1 MLVDNWSSGQ
11 NGHHIGVEISQPLE
25 KEECPITCCLI
36 SESNHIFDTH
46 LVFFLDEPLLTK
58 GTLPCKHSFAIVHLA
73 YHFMSNNMR
82 CPICRSG
89 YDTKLEPQCLPKHV
103 SRLFQARM
111 ALAIVREDQD
121 EENQMS
127 ESIINIT
134 SMQRL
139 LNVNIFRYILPFSG
153 GTNRIN
159 VTVKLRVS
167 ISRMDASNEF
177 TNFIMLPMRRAA
189 RLQNSQNIY
198 FVVESSMLNLRQ
210 FLLRHRAVEMR
221 FTVMIGCPANA
232 SDSRADFV
240 PMARTPSLQLPFLE
254 GQNNEWFQSNN
265 EYNYV
270 QTIDPY
276 TNRTQLGCISFF
288 PDDNSYNIL
297 RGNMDFPFKRI
308 QWEPNDQEADE
319 TFNNIF
325 AIQGVVSMVM

>member
-1 MLVDNWSSGQ
+1 
-11 NGHHIGVEISQPLE
+11 
-25 KEECPITCCLI
+25 
-36 SESNHIFDTH
+36 
-46 LVFFLDEPLLTK
+46 
-58 GTLPCKHSFAIVHLA
+58 
-73 YHFMSNNMR
+73 
-82 CPICRSG
+82 
-89 YDTKLEPQCLPKHV
+89 
-103 SRLFQARM
+103 M

-139 LNVNIFRYILPFSG
+139 LSVNIFRYILPFSG

-189 RLQNSQNIY
+189 RLQSSQNVY
-198 FVVESSMLNLRQ
+198 FVMESAILNLRQ
-210 FLLRHRAVEMR
+210 FLLRHQAVEMS
-221 FTVMIGCPANA
+221 FTVMIGCPANE

-240 PMARTPSLQLPFLE
+240 PMARTPRLHLPFL
-254 GQNNEWFQSNN
+254 FQSNN
-265 EYNYV
+265 ELNYV
-270 QTIDPY
+270 HTIDPY
-276 TNRTQLGCISFF
+276 TNRTQLGGMSFI
-288 PDDNSYNIL
+288 PDDRSYNII

-308 QWEPNDQEADE
+308 QWEPDDQEADE